1 MPLSEG
7 WRDQYERMLRSH
19 ARLAETAA
27 PSPLDAA
34 EARDRLYH
42 FFQDAYHLKDWLKND
57 QAAGLDAVTNQA
69 LERHITA
76 TPALAMCADLCNG
89 TKHLTLRDGRIPGSP
104 AVFTSQDIDVAFTP
118 DTCPADPAVP
128 LRLRMIP
135 RSSILVGHT
144 WVASSNDQRYDVF
157 VLANGVVAAWN
168 DWLDRQGITP

>member
-57 QAAGLDAVTNQA
+57 PAVGLDAVTKQV
-69 LERHITA
+69 LERHITT

-104 AVFTSQDIDVAFTP
+104 AVFTSQDIDIAFSP
-118 DTCPADPAVP
+118 ETCPADPAIP
-128 LRLRMIP
+128 LRLRMP
-135 RSSILVGHT
+135 GTSIFVGHAWAVT
-144 WVASSNDQRYDVF
+144 SNDQRYDVF
-157 VLANGVVAAWN
+157 ALATEVVAAWN
-168 DWLDRQGITP
+168 DWLGRQGITL